1 MGLMKSKQSMRSMRS
16 SVTLLAASA
25 TLFFA
30 STAFAQDQATL
41 AQQRFLRGLSAF
53 DSRQFAVA
61 LDEFRGSYALRASPN
76 SRLYIARALRELQRL
91 PEAVTEYETCVQEAR
106 EHANTDA
113 RYRETQRAAE
123 QELSTIVGRV
133 GRVQI
138 TLVNAP
144 RQVGVRIGPH
154 LIPSAGLSLP
164 IAVEPG
170 AVSITAEAVGVS
182 AVSQSATVSAGAVV
196 PVTLTFAADAQQ
208 RQDEQLG
215 SSGGAAPSTS
225 GSMGIGAWV
234 ARGRS
239 PLRAAMFASW
249 GVGVAGMVTFAA
261 TGAVASSTYAGL
273 QMRCGNARC
282 PASEQGAVDSGRTM
296 QTVANV
302 SLGVGIVGLV
312 AGTTLLFV
320 GPRTERAPATQP
332 TVTVGL
338 GELSLHGAF

>member
-16 SVTLLAASA
+16 SVALLAASA

-30 STAFAQDQATL
+30 SAAFAQDQATL

-53 DSRQFAVA
+53 DGRQFAVA

-182 AVSQSATVSAGAVV
+182 PVAQSATVNAGAVV

-215 SSGGAAPSTS
+215 SSGGAAPSS
-225 GSMGIGAWV
+225 NSMGIGAWV

-239 PLRAAMFASW
+239 PLRAVMFASW

-282 PASEQGAVDSGRTM
+282 PASEQGAVDSGRAM
-296 QTVANV
+296 QTIANV